1 MAQKAETQNR
11 IGIGVVG
18 ASASLLSFVVAF
30 LRMAFEKSGD
40 GMRAVQLLKQ
50 RLSSFRTEQGR
61 MLGLSFK
68 PRPDDVF
75 VVTSSKCGTTWMQQ
89 IIHQLRSGG
98 DMSFDEIDDVVPFIE
113 MAYNTEINL
122 DAEQHYQPR

>member
-1 MAQKAETQNR
+1 
-11 IGIGVVG
+11 
-18 ASASLLSFVVAF
+18 
-30 LRMAFEKSGD
+30 MAFEKSGD